1 MTLRVGHV
9 ERRYGMMRPMSVTKQ
24 KTPTMPPIQ
33 ASDAVSGRAGL
44 SNAAKA
50 ALEKLEA
57 RLTVCSGVVVAF
69 SGGMDSGFLALMA
82 RRLLGDRMKA
92 VFLQTDF
99 IAEADAA
106 RVRTLADRFD
116 LPLTVITADVLA
128 DPALRD
134 NPDNR
139 CYICK
144 KLVVA
149 RIREEVPAGWQLVEG
164 SVTDDA
170 GDYRPGK
177 AALREAGVLS
187 PLESAGFSKELIR
200 ECLCAM
206 NAGEFVRPSQSCLA
220 TRVPAGQPLSSER
233 LKRIDRA
240 EAFLAGFGLQQL
252 RLRDHDGLA
261 RLECAPDQFPLVLDH
276 RVEILENLKALGFA
290 HITLDLAGYRR
301 GSTNRNHTT

>member
-1 MTLRVGHV
+1 
-9 ERRYGMMRPMSVTKQ
+9 
-24 KTPTMPPIQ
+24 MPLIQ
-33 ASDAVSGRAGL
+33 AVDTIPAKSNL
-44 SNAAKA
+44 SKA
-50 ALEKLEA
+50 AQAALAKLEA
-57 RLTVCSGVVVAF
+57 QLLSSSGVVVAF
-69 SGGMDSGFLALMA
+69 SGGMDSGFLAIMA

-106 RVRTLADRFD
+106 RARTLADRFN
-116 LPLTVITADVLA
+116 LPLIVITADVLA

-134 NPDNR
+134 NPDHR
-139 CYICK
+139 CYLCK

-149 RIREEVPAGWQLVEG
+149 RIGECVPDGWQLVEG

-170 GDYRPGK
+170 DDYRPGK
-177 AALREAGVLS
+177 AALREAGVQS

-200 ECLCAM
+200 ECLAAM

-240 EAFLAGFGLQQL
+240 EAFLAGLGLGHL

-261 RLECAPDQFPLVLDH
+261 RLECAPEQFPLVLDH
-276 RVEILENLKALGFA
+276 RGEILENLKALGFV

-301 GSTNRNHTT
+301 GSTNRNHPS